1 MIRNMVKSGTSGLV
15 GHEARVMV
23 HVKGLK
29 SRFQIMGQVR
39 VMDQIKGQNLGGRVK
54 VPGPSEA

>member
-1 MIRNMVKSGTSGLV
+1 MKQESNLG
-15 GHEARVMV
+15 AMV

-39 VMDQIKGQNLGGRVK
+39 VMDQNKGQNLGNRVK